1 MEVTKQ
7 IRRSF
12 ADEHVIG
19 VDPPMRPELPGVW
32 RRRINPFAG
41 RAVSDKALTAEQDVR
56 SGMQRIQ
63 GLALAPGTVEG
74 LELTLDPGA
83 KGKKPADAFFQVG
96 SGLGLARSG
105 EDVSI
110 GSARRMSFGSL
121 QTILRADHEDRL
133 DGEGAPLPEAP
144 AAAEADETHE
154 GSMAARLRPAL
165 PRRLGR
171 SLAEIAANPESAA
184 IPHVAVLL
192 AQPVTA
198 TILGRPVDDCPPD
211 PRDEPYADLQRID
224 GCRLALYLWPSEMA
238 AIDGGPDYALPAA
251 DGALRNRLAY
261 AVFDNEK
268 LLLDGEMHP
277 WEEYGVPLA
286 VVAFDADWNLLFA
299 DRFAVART
307 GGTPHARTQIV
318 PMTGDSRLWQA
329 RIDQFVGHLTDLSSL
344 DQESLHD
351 VFVRMPP
358 VGLLPPDAFDPVQRR
373 QHFFPGTFGVSAVPV
388 PFSNVDLAIREAAAL
403 ASYNRSI
410 PDRVELLVPVED
422 SVYDPHLLEVEEED
436 PRFGQAVADFRADR
450 AEWLSRREAG
460 RRRYDR
466 LMESVSGQA
475 LSWPGRDLPME
486 ENSPAPRV
494 QVPVET
500 TRTRRFDEQSA
511 LRTHSLSGA
520 HSTLPVARSDSL
532 FVWLRIHSASNLT
545 GLSLR
550 VGSATN
556 GKSDGPYGAGVY
568 WGAPDVMPISGEPT
582 NLAARK
588 VGELPEAGIWN
599 RLEVPADRAWTSG
612 GQGLEGFAVNAVEF
626 SQRGGQVEWGSFGK
640 IDAAGNVYTY
650 VGDDAPAGAVLRVSG
665 QQGQPAWPWA
675 AVAGR
680 EDLQVP
686 DFGTVEDAGVRRVAA
701 IDAFRADWT
710 QSFLAKD
717 MDSIDESGIG
727 AFLTDVQGR
736 LKATNDAIDLG
747 FVRARSDIY
756 RVRQIMLGADAA
768 SRLVTSPSLADLA
781 MRDEGARATSRGI
794 SDFLLQSVDR
804 GLDPI
809 VKIGPPPPPPPPPP
823 PAGQPAAVKAAVS
836 STVLSSAT
844 MLNITA
850 VSSPRFSMLSSAS
863 AIGAA
868 SFVSQP
874 LFEARAPLFPS
885 PPPPPPPSAPLSG
898 LPARIAAT
906 VIQPATL
913 SSAISVNVARFAFDG
928 AAYRPRDIQAQAPV
942 AGLVER
948 TVSVA
953 ERLTPSPAV
962 QALNYAIASKAAVI
976 AALAGLADGANGR
989 PRGVALGDLLMPGY
1003 EKKRADKVKEPL
1015 VVPTLDLLLADR
1027 LKPLGQQ
1034 DYVDS
1039 DQIPDSTG
1047 KHESDYFTAAVSA
1060 IDNSVAIMRLVEGRV
1075 SLFQALNDS
1084 LCDLRDQILAS
1095 ANEAASWLRHVD
1107 IEIEEARHDMAVAE
1121 RLRAEEQAR
1130 IDATNARRSAVL
1142 AGVSAILWRRVREA
1156 DNRRLAPVL
1165 EIGSGLAI
1173 SPVVACRRD
1182 HDDVPDEIHDYVELL
1197 RDAPAKWFPAVE
1209 GEIERVDR
1217 IEAARAAIEA
1227 ARIRASIPLYYY
1239 VPPIQLS
1246 YMGRFQASVYNAVM
1260 AQRRLVE
1267 ERRAMV
1273 AQLNLQALNTLSL
1286 AQVHIQ
1292 LRESACLGDF
1302 IDGRHRQPLLT
1313 RLASEEMEGIGQ
1325 VAGCLHASFG
1335 EVAPVIRL
1343 GWAELLS
1350 EFDRPAPLQ
1359 SLAGLPG
1366 WPEVPMELRRTLQG
1380 FVDWLFHRIDRNNEK
1395 AKSALNELVRIAM
1408 LMAAEAPVDRII
1420 PAQLVAPAP
1429 AKVGN
1434 RFQLALDISRVRKG
1448 MTTLIRDR
1456 DDRIVARA
1464 LVDDVIDGHVSA
1476 IIVQNHAAI
1485 PTVTHEMRFHLVS
1498 GAM

>member
-1 MEVTKQ
+1 MEVTKK

-63 GLALAPGTVEG
+63 GLSLAPGSVEG

-96 SGLGLARSG
+96 AGLGLARSG

-133 DGEGAPLPEAP
+133 EGEGAPLPEAP
-144 AAAEADETHE
+144 AAGEADETHD

-165 PRRLGR
+165 PRRLGK

-184 IPHVAVLL
+184 IPHVAVLV

-238 AIDGGPDYALPAA
+238 AVDGGPDYALPVT

-286 VVAFDADWNLLFA
+286 VVAFDAGWNLLFA
-299 DRFAVART
+299 DRHAVART
-307 GGTPHARTQIV
+307 GGTPHARTPIT
-318 PMTGDSRLWQA
+318 PMTGDPRLWQA
-329 RIDQFVGHLTDLSSL
+329 RIDQFVGHLTDLPSL

-403 ASYNRSI
+403 ASFNRSI

-436 PRFGQAVADFRADR
+436 PRFGEAVADFRADR

-475 LSWPGRDLPME
+475 LSWPGKDLPME

-520 HSTLPVARSDSL
+520 HATLPVAKSDTI

-550 VGSATN
+550 LGSGTD
-556 GKSDGPYGAGVY
+556 GKLDGPFGAGVY
-568 WGAPDVMPISGEPT
+568 WGAPDVMPISAEPA
-582 NLAARK
+582 NLAARRA
-588 VGELPEAGIWN
+588 GDLPEAGIWN
-599 RLEVPADRAWTSG
+599 RLEVRADRAWTQKG
-612 GQGLEGFAVNAVEF
+612 DGLDGFPLNAAEF

-650 VGDDAPAGAVLRVSG
+650 VGDDAPAGSILRVSG
-665 QQGQPAWPWA
+665 QGQPGWPWA
-675 AVAGR
+675 PVPGR

-686 DFGTVEDAGVRRVAA
+686 DFGTVEDSGVRRVAA
-701 IDAFRADWT
+701 IDSFRADWT
-710 QSFLAKD
+710 QGFLARD
-717 MDSIDESGIG
+717 MDSIDENGIG
-727 AFLTDVQGR
+727 VFLSDVQGR

-768 SRLVTSPSLADLA
+768 SRLVTSPSLADLS
-781 MRDEGARATSRGI
+781 MRDEGARATSKGI
-794 SDFLLQSVDR
+794 SDFLVQSVDR

-823 PAGQPAAVKAAVS
+823 PAGQPAAAKVPAS
-836 STVLSSAT
+836 STILPSMT
-844 MLNITA
+844 MLNIA
-850 VSSPRFSMLSSAS
+850 SVSAPRFSMLSSAS
-863 AIGAA
+863 AIAAA

-874 LFEARAPLFPS
+874 SAEARVSLFPS
-885 PPPPPPPSAPLSG
+885 PPPPPSPSAPLSG
-898 LPARIAAT
+898 LPASFAAT
-906 VIQPATL
+906 IIQPATL
-913 SSAISVNVARFAFDG
+913 SPAISLNVARFAFDS
-928 AAYRPRDIQAQAPV
+928 AAYRPRDIQAQTPV

-948 TVSVA
+948 TASVA

-962 QALNYAIASKAAVI
+962 QALNYALASKLAVT
-976 AALAGLADGANGR
+976 AALAGLASGADGR
-989 PRGVALGDLLMPGY
+989 PRGIPLGDLLMSGY
-1003 EKKRADKVKEPL
+1003 EKRRVDKTKEAL
-1015 VVPTLDLLLADR
+1015 VVPTLDQLLADR
-1027 LKPLGQQ
+1027 LRPIGQQ
-1034 DYVDS
+1034 EYVDS
-1039 DQIPDSTG
+1039 DEIPNSSG
-1047 KHESDYFTAAVSA
+1047 KHESDYFTAAVAA
-1060 IDNSVAIMRLVEGRV
+1060 IDNSIAIMRLVEGRV
-1075 SLFQALNDS
+1075 TLFQALNDS
-1084 LCDLRDQILAS
+1084 LCDLRDRILSS
-1095 ANEAASWLRHVD
+1095 ANQAASWLRQVD

-1142 AGVSAILWRRVREA
+1142 SKVSAIAWRRVREA
-1156 DNRRLAPVL
+1156 GNRKSAPVL
-1165 EIGSGLAI
+1165 EVGSGLAV

-1209 GEIERVDR
+1209 AEIERVDR
-1217 IEAARAAIEA
+1217 LEAARAAIEA

-1239 VPPIQLS
+1239 APPIQVS
-1246 YMGRFQASVYNAVM
+1246 YMGRFQASVYNALM

-1286 AQVHIQ
+1286 AQTHIQ
-1292 LRESACLGDF
+1292 LRDSACLGDF

-1325 VAGCLHASFG
+1325 VAGCLHSSFG

-1395 AKSALNELVRIAM
+1395 ARSALNELVRIAM

-1429 AKVGN
+1429 AKVGG
-1434 RFQLALDISRVRKG
+1434 RFQLALDVSRVRKG

-1476 IIVQNHAAI
+1476 IIVQNHAGLA
-1485 PTVTHEMRFHLVS
+1485 TVTQDMRFHLVS
-1498 GAM
+1498 GTM